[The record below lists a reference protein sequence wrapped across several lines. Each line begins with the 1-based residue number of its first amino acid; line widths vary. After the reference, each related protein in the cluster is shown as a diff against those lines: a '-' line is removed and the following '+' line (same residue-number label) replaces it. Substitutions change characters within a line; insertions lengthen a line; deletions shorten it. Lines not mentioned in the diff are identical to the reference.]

1 MVMDVFEKVE
11 SAAKIIGVAPSTVKK
26 YYLLF
31 EQEGYKFK
39 RSNKGYVLFSNHDID
54 LLKELMILK
63 NQSGMTIQKAVKEI
77 IKNKVVT
84 DTTDI
89 TNKNADITIMARQVA
104 TVITEMAELKQLVK
118 EQNELIKQQQKYIN
132 ERLEERNQ
140 KLMKSLRESQEE
152 RKALLQ
158 IAAAQEKKKQRKG
171 IFKFFSKG

>member
-1 MVMDVFEKVE
+1 MDVFEKVE

-77 IKNKVVT
+77 VKNKVVT

-132 ERLEERNQ
+132 ERLEER
-140 KLMKSLRESQEE
+140 
-152 RKALLQ
+152 KALLQ
-158 IAAAQEKKKQRKG
+158 ITATQEKKKQRKG